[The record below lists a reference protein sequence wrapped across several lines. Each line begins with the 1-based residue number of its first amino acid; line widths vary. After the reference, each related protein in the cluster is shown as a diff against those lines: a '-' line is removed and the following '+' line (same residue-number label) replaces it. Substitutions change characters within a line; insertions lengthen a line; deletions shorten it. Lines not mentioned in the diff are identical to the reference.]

1 MEKFTIFDFQK
12 SKLKPMTNV
21 KSMFNMKQTQY
32 SQLISCGGIGCVYKI
47 MINNNIFCIKLQ
59 QLKML
64 SDDFVNMY
72 RKQRINDILKNY
84 ISGIF
89 EIGKITINGENF
101 KYIIMEYVQG
111 TSLVDTHLTNYQVCL
126 LFIFLLDFMTIVHS
140 NNLSYSD
147 IKPDNII
154 MSSNGFKI
162 IDVDTFTY
170 LLSQNS
176 ITNTITPLYDVTDTT
191 TFSSHQL
198 SQIYTCI
205 FTCLSL
211 MNMYPT
217 CDTKTNKS
225 IYLYGNAL
233 FEIANNFGIYRSQ
246 DLEQK
251 FDEVYTYIIN
261 ITHNILYTLL
271 SMMYLNILLIP
282 KYTVAYYNVNFWK
295 SKFYTY
301 LQYIPNTYEI
311 GNQICSKSASKQ
323 KIQLIRSNHPDRW
336 TNETNPDYELSRI
349 PCFINYDLFTTTYL
363 QQYIKMYKQI
373 YNRYKSQ
380 STYRELYKKYI
391 EYDIYSFLRQDPRAT
406 VGTPFYKRI

>member
-1 MEKFTIFDFQK
+1 MNKITIFDFRDAV
-12 SKLKPMTNV
+12 LRPMTNN
-21 KSMFNMKQTQY
+21 KSMFDMNLAQY

-59 QLKML
+59 PLKMI
-64 SDDFVNMY
+64 SDEFVNMY
-72 RKQRINDILKNY
+72 VKQNINELLKNY

-89 EIGKITINGENF
+89 EIGKITINKKNY

-111 TSLVDTHLTNYQVCL
+111 TSLVDTHLTNYQVCQ
-126 LFIFLLDFMTIVHS
+126 LFIFLLDFMMIVHS

-154 MSSNGFKI
+154 ITPNGFKI

-176 ITNTITPLYDVTDTT
+176 IINTTTPLYDVTNTI

-211 MNMYPT
+211 MNMYPACT
-217 CDTKTNKS
+217 TKTNNS

-233 FEIANNFGIYRSQ
+233 FEIANHFGIQRSQ
-246 DLEQK
+246 DLEQN
-251 FDEVYTYIIN
+251 FNVVYQYIIN
-261 ITHNILYTLL
+261 ITHNVLYTLL

-295 SKFYTY
+295 SIFNTY
-301 LQYIPNTYEI
+301 LQYIPNTYGT
-311 GNQICSKSASKQ
+311 GNQICSQSASK
-323 KIQLIRSNHPDRW
+323 KNIQLIRSNHPDSW
-336 TNETNPDYELSRI
+336 TNETNPEYELSRI
-349 PCFINYDLFTTTYL
+349 PCVINYELFTTYL
-363 QQYIKMYKQI
+363 KQYIQMYKHI
-373 YNRYKSQ
+373 YDKYKSQ
-380 STYRELYKKYI
+380 SEYRQLYKKYT
-391 EYDIYSFLRQDPRAT
+391 EYDEYSFLRQDPRAT
-406 VGTPFYKRI
+406 VGTPFFKRI